1 MDDMKEIR
9 AQLAEV
15 REWLTRMDGKL
26 DGMSDIKKTAESANE
41 RSRDAL
47 ALAQENAR
55 DIAEMKTNSRW
66 SWGFIIGIGTSFI
79 GAVLAYILNK

>member
-15 REWLTRMDGKL
+15 REWLTKLDGKL
-26 DGMSDIKKTAESANE
+26 DGMTDIKRTAESAND

-55 DIAEMKTNSRW
+55 DIAEIKADDKRKWQVITGM
-66 SWGFIIGIGTSFI
+66 GASF
-79 GAVLAYILNK
+79 VVSILIYLLTK